1 MPKDEFEFEDPME
14 LVAIPMPGDT
24 AGAER
29 EMARCLAEE
38 FLRMGHTEEEVLG
51 MFRDPFY
58 AVLHNLC
65 RSQGE
70 SEIRRIVAQASAGWL
85 PAVP

>member
-14 LVAIPMPGDT
+14 LVSIPMPGD
-24 AGAER
+24 AAEAER

-65 RSQGE
+65 RSRGE
-70 SEIRRIVAQASAGWL
+70 AEIRQAITQAYAGWP
-85 PAVP
+85 PAVR